1 MGICIFFSVFSKVL
15 VWLLGMFIGLGFLYL
30 AS

>member
-15 VWLLGMFIGLGFLYL
+15 VCLLGMVIGYGFLYL